1 MSDNKKLAHNII
13 LKRDGEGGIWLQVPN
28 GAICLNAMKGDII
41 RQAFVLWAEGEMDK
55 VKPPSDEEL
64 VEKAMQAIKKCFS
77 KVPHAWQDVS
87 RENLV
92 KEIRS
97 ILQSRQPDADT
108 AAWIDKVHELE
119 IENAKLR
126 EKVRITRE
134 EIERFFCGEKKSAAI
149 LEDWLKSKDIEVVE
163 E

>member
-64 VEKAMQAIKKCFS
+64 VEIIINE
-77 KVPHAWQDVS
+77 VDY
-87 RENLV
+87 V
-92 KEIRS
+92 KSLDGEESEHLRKELRKL
-97 ILQSRQPDADT
+97 LQSRQPDADT